1 MTLEEAKTL
10 ADQGNINAMVAL
22 GDYYSKQED
31 EDAMEIAFQYYER
44 AAEGGD
50 WNSTVKMA
58 QTTSQVAAV
67 MFAMIEDGKH
77 FTSMDADFEKAFYW
91 ASKLDNLVRSLNI
104 NPDVQEFVEE
114 NLLTAVS
121 RLGTLYYFDEKYKDL
136 ARITVDIEHPYAQA
150 LYGLALFQL
159 SDSDSEVADAFR
171 ALRNVENE
179 ACWKKE
185 LQGKFSRMLPVEAGL
200 HLSAMYRILENDI
213 DSAYRVLDMIASRT
227 VDESIRQDVRGKMA
241 SHFRKKLFGGYAYI
255 E

>member
-22 GDYYSKQED
+22 GDYYSKQD
-31 EDAMEIAFQYYER
+31 DKDATDIAYQYYER

-58 QTTSQVAAV
+58 QTTDHVAAV
-67 MFAMIEDGKH
+67 TFAMIEDGNH
-77 FTSMDADFEKAFYW
+77 FTSMDADIEKAFYW
-91 ASKLDNLVRSLNI
+91 AHKLDILAHSLNI
-104 NPDVQEFVEE
+104 NPDVLEFVEE

-121 RLGTLYYFDEKYKDL
+121 RLGTLYYFDEKYEDL
-136 ARITVDIEHPYAQA
+136 VRITKDIKHPYAQA

-159 SDSDSEVADAFR
+159 SDSDSELAESFR

-179 ACWKKE
+179 VCWKKE

-200 HLSAMYRILENDI
+200 YLSGMYRVQEKDI

-227 VDESIRQDVRGKMA
+227 IDDSVRQDVREKMA
-241 SHFRKKLFGGYAYI
+241 SHFRKKLFGGYTYI